1 VTQKGK
7 KMVVRIILLVLIL
20 CTGCRSGIIPCP
32 EVKGLRLKKS
42 QVNKRFRFPERN
54 VARDQAESVITVSSD
69 AKTPQPSTKNS
80 NKYRY
85 VKYTIQHVD
94 VEELDCPKPGEKKTM
109 PRAVKEN
116 IRKNRKKVRY
126 YYEETAPD
134 SLKILPTTYPKR

>member
-1 VTQKGK
+1 MLIRVI
-7 KMVVRIILLVLIL
+7 VLFLIL

-42 QVNKRFRFPERN
+42 QVNKRIRIHERQIAREEPEP
-54 VARDQAESVITVSSD
+54 VITVSSD
-69 AKTPQPSTKNS
+69 AKTPQSAAK

-94 VEELDCPKPGEKKTM
+94 VEEMDCPKPGEKKNM

-116 IRKNRKKVRY
+116 IRKNRKKIRY
-126 YYEETAPD
+126 YYEEASAD
-134 SLKILPTTYPKR
+134 SLSSLPAAYPKR

>member
-1 VTQKGK
+1 
-7 KMVVRIILLVLIL
+7 MLVRIMVLILIL

-42 QVNKRFRFPERN
+42 HVNKRIRFPERSSP
-54 VARDQAESVITVSSD
+54 REQSEPVITVSSE
-69 AKTPQPSTKNS
+69 AKTPQPASRNS
-80 NKYRY
+80 NKARY

-116 IRKNRKKVRY
+116 IRKNRKKVRDY
-126 YYEETAPD
+126 YQEAATD
-134 SLKILPTTYPKR
+134 SLELLPATYPKR

>member
-1 VTQKGK
+1 MLIRAIV
-7 KMVVRIILLVLIL
+7 LFLIL

-42 QVNKRFRFPERN
+42 QVNKRVRPERILP
-54 VARDQAESVITVSSD
+54 REEAEPVITVSSE
-69 AKTPQPSTKNS
+69 ARTPQQTSKNS

-94 VEELDCPKPGEKKTM
+94 VEDLDCPKPGEKM
-109 PRAVKEN
+109 PRTVKNN

-126 YYEETAPD
+126 YYEETPTD
-134 SLKILPTTYPKR
+134 SLSLLPATYPKR

>member
-1 VTQKGK
+1 
-7 KMVVRIILLVLIL
+7 MLVRLMVLIL
-20 CTGCRSGIIPCP
+20 IICTGCRSGIIPCP

-42 QVNKRFRFPERN
+42 QANKRYRFPERN
-54 VARDQAESVITVSSD
+54 AREQAESVITVSSD
-69 AKTPQPSTKNS
+69 AKTPQPGSKNS

-109 PRAVKEN
+109 SRAVKEN

-126 YYEETAPD
+126 YYQETATD
-134 SLKILPTTYPKR
+134 SLELLPATYPPRR

>member
-1 VTQKGK
+1 MLIRVI
-7 KMVVRIILLVLIL
+7 VLFLVL

-42 QVNKRFRFPERN
+42 QVNKRVRMPERQI
-54 VARDQAESVITVSSD
+54 RREEPEPVITVSSD
-69 AKTPQPSTKNS
+69 AKTPQATSK

-85 VKYTIQHVD
+85 VKYTMQHID
-94 VEELDCPKPGEKKTM
+94 VEEMDCPKPGEKKM

-126 YYEETAPD
+126 YYEDPGTD
-134 SLKILPTTYPKR
+134 SLSNLPATYPRR

>member
-1 VTQKGK
+1 MLT
-7 KMVVRIILLVLIL
+7 RLFVLFLAL

-42 QVNKRFRFPERN
+42 QVNKRIRMPDRHIGRQEPEP
-54 VARDQAESVITVSSD
+54 VITVSSD
-69 AKTPQPSTKNS
+69 AKTPQATSK

-85 VKYTIQHVD
+85 VKYTMQHID
-94 VEELDCPKPGEKKTM
+94 VEEMDCPKPGEKKM

-126 YYEETAPD
+126 YYEEPTTD
-134 SLKILPTTYPKR
+134 SLSNLQATYPRR

>member
-1 VTQKGK
+1 
-7 KMVVRIILLVLIL
+7 MLVRLIVLILIL

-42 QVNKRFRFPERN
+42 QVNKRFRFPDRQVRE
-54 VARDQAESVITVSSD
+54 QPESVVTVSSD
-69 AKTPQPSTKNS
+69 AKTPQPSSRNS

-126 YYEETAPD
+126 YYEEASRD
-134 SLKILPTTYPKR
+134 SLEFLPATYQKR